1 MPAAARRRRGHGA
14 TRARGWTSLLRLL
27 LTYMA
32 GEAGSVMTTSAWFF
46 VDVVIVAVAVAG
58 VTISEDGYII
68 VDEQTA
74 GACTK
79 TSVGGLAWDARVCMC
94 TQDDT
99 ACHHGG
105 AGDQVKR
112 SV

>member
-1 MPAAARRRRGHGA
+1 MLLVPNTCRPRFFFSGGH
-14 TRARGWTSLLRLL
+14 
-27 LTYMA
+27 
-32 GEAGSVMTTSAWFF
+32 SAF
-46 VDVVIVAVAVAG
+46 VLEVGLACTLDVSTNYVHVCR
-58 VTISEDGYII
+58 YII